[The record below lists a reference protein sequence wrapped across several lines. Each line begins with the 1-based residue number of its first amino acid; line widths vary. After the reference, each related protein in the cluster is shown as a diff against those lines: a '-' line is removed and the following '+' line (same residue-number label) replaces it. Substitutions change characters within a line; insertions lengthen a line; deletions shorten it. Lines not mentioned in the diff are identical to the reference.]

1 MKIYLVRH
9 GQSRWQVKRD
19 DEDWDSPLTELG
31 QRQAQHLAAWLADGA
46 TVDQD
51 SRLVVGGLCSSPLL
65 RARQTAVALST
76 TLHQPLTTLDAL
88 RESEFLVSA
97 HLPAAESP
105 YQTVTQP
112 TLSDTYLVFKQQA
125 DEALRA
131 LVEMAESHNDSVLAV
146 AHGGLL
152 STLLRTAVGSDTV
165 SFWLYNASLNL
176 IEWKRGRWHLVH
188 LNLWDHLPP
197 ALRTY

>member
-1 MKIYLVRH
+1 
-9 GQSRWQVKRD
+9 VKRD

-97 HLPAAESP
+97 HLPAAKSP